1 MQIHATA
8 GIQLVEVVMPIVVAL
23 VFISAVSAFKE
34 PSRQNF
40 MAIMIA
46 GAGSAY
52 FNGGLG
58 KWEFAFAA
66 IVTYCAYRG
75 LTSYRWIGL
84 GWILH
89 SGWDV
94 MHHLYGTPIIPFYAT
109 SSLGCAIC
117 DPVIALWCFLGAPSV
132 YGVRTAWLESQ
143 GARVKS
149 YLL

>member
-1 MQIHATA
+1 MQIQTTPA
-8 GIQLVEVVMPIVVAL
+8 IQFVGVVMPIVIAL
-23 VFISAVSAFKE
+23 LFIAAASALRE
-34 PSRQNF
+34 PSRQKF
-40 MAIMIA
+40 MAIMMA

-52 FNGGLG
+52 LNGGLG
-58 KWEFAFAA
+58 IWEFAFTAV
-66 IVTYCAYRG
+66 VTYCAYRG

-117 DPVIALWCFLGAPSV
+117 DPVIAVWCFMGAPSV
-132 YGVRTAWLESQ
+132 YGVKDATIRDA
-143 GARVKS
+143 
-149 YLL
+149 

>member
-1 MQIHATA
+1 MQTHARPA
-8 GIQLVEVVMPIVVAL
+8 IQLVEVMSPIVVAIL
-23 VFISAVSAFKE
+23 FIAAASAFRE
-34 PSRQNF
+34 PSRQKF
-40 MAIMIA
+40 MAIMMA

-58 KWEFAFAA
+58 KWEFVFTAV
-66 IVTYCAYRG
+66 VTYCAYKG

-117 DPVIALWCFLGAPSV
+117 DPVIAGWCFIDAPSM
-132 YGVRTAWLESQ
+132 YGCGSL

>member
-1 MQIHATA
+1 MQIQTTPAIQLA
-8 GIQLVEVVMPIVVAL
+8 GIVMPIVIGLLFIAAASAL
-23 VFISAVSAFKE
+23 RE
-34 PSRQNF
+34 PSRQKF

-52 FNGGLG
+52 LNGGLG
-58 KWEFAFAA
+58 KWEFAFTAMA
-66 IVTYCAYRG
+66 TYCAYKG
-75 LTSYRWIGL
+75 LASYRWIGL

-117 DPVIALWCFLGAPSV
+117 DPVIAVWCFIGAPSV
-132 YGVRTAWLESQ
+132 YEVFRGKNLYVAQS
-143 GARVKS
+143 GPG
-149 YLL
+149 